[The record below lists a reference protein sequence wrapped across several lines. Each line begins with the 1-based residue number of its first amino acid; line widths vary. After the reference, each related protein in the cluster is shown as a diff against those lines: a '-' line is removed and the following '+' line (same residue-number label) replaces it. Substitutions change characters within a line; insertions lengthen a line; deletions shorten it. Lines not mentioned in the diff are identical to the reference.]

1 MPKSTKQKP
10 KQYWLMKSEAD
21 CYSIDDLKKDKSTSW
36 GGVRNYQARNFMMRD
51 MSVGDVVFF
60 YHSGGTKEIPAGIY
74 GLATVSKLAHPDITQ
89 FDKKNDHYDP
99 KTTKEKPIWYCVDI
113 KFSKKLKNPM
123 TLAEVKFDPNLSGI
137 MLAQTGSR
145 LSIQPVSQKHG
156 EYLINNLK

>member
-1 MPKSTKQKP
+1 
-10 KQYWLMKSEAD
+10 MKSEAD
-21 CYSIDDLKKDKSTSW
+21 CYSIDDLKNDNTTSW

-74 GLATVSKLAHPDITQ
+74 GLATVSKPAHPDITQ

-99 KTTKEKPIWYCVDI
+99 KSTKEKPIWYCVDI
-113 KFSKKLKNPM
+113 KFSKKLKTPM
-123 TLAEVKFDPNLSGI
+123 TLAEVKFDPNLAGI